1 MGLDPEA
8 IKMIQYSGGFSSL
21 FNRTL
26 MLDVAFNRMS
36 HFLPPDAFLSQT
48 RNSVLDLRHSYDQI
62 IEELQMHL
70 PETYI
75 HRVVSNCV
83 RIQSIEDSVPVS
95 EMVVSVE
102 MDQLKLVF
110 KRR

>member
-1 MGLDPEA
+1 
-8 IKMIQYSGGFSSL
+8 
-21 FNRTL
+21 
-26 MLDVAFNRMS
+26 
-36 HFLPPDAFLSQT
+36 
-48 RNSVLDLRHSYDQI
+48 
-62 IEELQMHL
+62 MHL